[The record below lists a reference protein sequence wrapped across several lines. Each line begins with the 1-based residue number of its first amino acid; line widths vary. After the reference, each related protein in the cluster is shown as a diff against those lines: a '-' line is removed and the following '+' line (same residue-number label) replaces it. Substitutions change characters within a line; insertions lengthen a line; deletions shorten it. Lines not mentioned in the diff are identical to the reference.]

1 MFRDRGC
8 GLPNVWLES
17 GYELHETKWGQ
28 TVSITDSDGLFRA
41 ITLELCLSDHELDGN
56 GVRFLRKRLEL
67 TQSELGTSLGCSAQA
82 VAKWEKG
89 EVATIPTAAARL
101 LRLMALKHIAP
112 TLTLEHAL
120 VPYSE
125 PVPERLVFAYSADCG
140 WACAEHRHAS
150 VKVSVTKSRSVAFA
164 DVVEAA
170 IGMAGRFDIKGLSA
184 FAHNDQEFAR
194 HASKLAAA

>member
-28 TVSITDSDGLFRA
+28 SVSIADSDGLFRA
-41 ITLELCLSDHELDGN
+41 ITLELCLSNHELDGN
-56 GVRFLRKRLEL
+56 GVRFLRKRMEL
-67 TQSELGTSLGCSAQA
+67 TQGDLGTLLGCTGQA

-89 EVATIPTAAARL
+89 EVASIPAAPARL
-101 LRLMALKHIAP
+101 LRLLVLKHIAP
-112 TLTLEHAL
+112 TLSLEQAL
-120 VPYSE
+120 VPYGE
-125 PVPERLVFAYSADCG
+125 PVPEKLVFAHAPDG
-140 WACAEHRHAS
+140 WMCAEHQHTP
-150 VKVSVTKSRSVAFA
+150 VKVTVTMTRSVAFA

-184 FAHNDQEFAR
+184 FAHNDQEFER